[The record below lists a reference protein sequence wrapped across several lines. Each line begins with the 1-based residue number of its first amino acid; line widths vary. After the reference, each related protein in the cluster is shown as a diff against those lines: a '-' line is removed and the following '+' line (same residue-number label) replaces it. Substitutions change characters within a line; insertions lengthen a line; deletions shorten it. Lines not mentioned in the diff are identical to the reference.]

1 MRDQDRKTSE
11 TKTKDGYTPRRE
23 RELIRQIKA
32 GKKELLEDV
41 IAHYYDEILRYVIWQ
56 IRDAE
61 SACDLTQEVFCRFIR
76 RVDRYEYR
84 NLRAYL
90 YAAARNLCVDYWN
103 DIPLSAG
110 VPDFVVQSCLPV
122 FILPEQADLFFQLHA
137 AVYAGQLCE
146 CDRDVRVLCAASSGH
161 GCRDRGGDGL
171 RDPMLGTGGP
181 GVKRE
186 LVGTGRTVYKQGGC
200 SAAASG
206 VSFSMRNRV

>member
-11 TKTKDGYTPRRE
+11 TKDWYTPRRE

-56 IRDAE
+56 IRDPE

-90 YAAARNLCVDYWN
+90 YAAARNLC
-103 DIPLSAG
+103 
-110 VPDFVVQSCLPV
+110 
-122 FILPEQADLFFQLHA
+122 E
-137 AVYAGQLCE
+137 
-146 CDRDVRVLCAASSGH
+146 
-161 GCRDRGGDGL
+161 
-171 RDPMLGTGGP
+171 
-181 GVKRE
+181 
-186 LVGTGRTVYKQGGC
+186 GRQKG
-200 SAAASG
+200 A
-206 VSFSMRNRV
+206 

>member
-11 TKTKDGYTPRRE
+11 TKDWYTPRRE

-56 IRDAE
+56 IRDPE

-90 YAAARNLCVDYWN
+90 YAAARNLCEGKEPDAR
-103 DIPLSAG
+103 ILCGEGKAG
-110 VPDFVVQSCLPV
+110 KNC
-122 FILPEQADLFFQLHA
+122 
-137 AVYAGQLCE
+137 G
-146 CDRDVRVLCAASSGH
+146 
-161 GCRDRGGDGL
+161 
-171 RDPMLGTGGP
+171 
-181 GVKRE
+181 KRR
-186 LVGTGRTVYKQGGC
+186 RTC
-200 SAAASG
+200 TS
-206 VSFSMRNRV
+206 